1 MAEQDALCSSRNSKN
16 PSFSRFSGGISSERK
31 GTKQM
36 MDGGE
41 CLGRVFAYFD
51 KNGDGRVSP
60 AELQRGVR
68 AVGGELTAEE
78 AEMAVRLSDSDGDGL
93 LGPEDF
99 AKMMEEEREVAA
111 REEELLGAFK
121 MYMGEGGSEIT
132 PRSLKKMMRRLGEAA
147 DTERCRAMI
156 TMFDV
161 NGDGVLDF
169 EEFKTMMMMQGQA

>member
-1 MAEQDALCSSRNSKN
+1 MAEQDALYSSKNSKN
-16 PSFSRFSGGISSERK
+16 PSERK

-36 MDGGE
+36 MDSGE

-51 KNGDGRVSP
+51 ENGDGRVSP

-68 AVGGELTAEE
+68 AAGGELTAEE

-99 AKMMEEEREVAA
+99 ARMMEEEGAAAVAA

-121 MYMGEGGSEIT
+121 MYVGEGGSEIT
-132 PRSLKKMMRRLGEAA
+132 PRSLKNMMRRLGEAA
-147 DTERCRAMI
+147 DTEKCRAMI